1 MKKLILTVA
10 ILMFCKSLF
19 ADSDI
24 HTISLKH
31 RLASEVVDQVRPFLP
46 ESATIKAYDNMLILK
61 SDRATV
67 ANVEQLIK
75 KLDVPLKSVL
85 VTVWQTSEQ
94 LNHQS
99 GHQANIEL
107 STEEPNASV
116 SIKQWSTKGKD
127 DKNNRYSAQ
136 GIAGQPIAINIGN
149 ARPEKDYLYFVNA
162 NGNIGFA
169 SNTQYISTSRGF
181 MAVPFLL
188 SDNNVKVEIHPFFS
202 DRSHDGQINSSNLIS
217 TVHGKLGQ
225 WIEIAYVS
233 EDQHKQ
239 KEGLK
244 QYQTH
249 QGQQQIIYLKVETSS
264 N

>member
-61 SDRATV
+61 S
-67 ANVEQLIK
+67 E
-75 KLDVPLKSVL
+75 LDVPLKSVL

-233 EDQHKQ
+233 EDQHEQ

>member
-1 MKKLILTVA
+1 MKKLILTIA
-10 ILMFCKSLF
+10 ILMFCSNVF

-24 HTISLKH
+24 HTITLKH

-75 KLDVPLKSVL
+75 KLDMPLKSVV

-94 LNHQS
+94 LNNQS
-99 GHQANIEL
+99 GHQANIQL
-107 STEEPNASV
+107 STEQPNASV

-127 DKNNRYSAQ
+127 DKDNRYSAQ

-149 ARPEKDYLYFVNA
+149 AKPEKDYLYFVNP

-181 MAVPFLL
+181 MAIPFLL
-188 SDNNVKVEIHPFFS
+188 ADDNVRVEIHPSFS

-233 EDQHKQ
+233 EDQQRQ